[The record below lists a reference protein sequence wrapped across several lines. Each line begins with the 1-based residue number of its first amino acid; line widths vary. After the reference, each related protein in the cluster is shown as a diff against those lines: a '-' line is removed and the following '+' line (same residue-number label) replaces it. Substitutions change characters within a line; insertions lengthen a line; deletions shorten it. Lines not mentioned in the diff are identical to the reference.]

1 SNVFSHELLGHDK
14 TSGELGLY
22 ADDNDQVSVRTITAY
37 SNVFKSDNE
46 SVVFGFTSGSLALQD
61 VGQAGILYIR
71 HGAAI
76 DAIGTQ
82 ANATQGGGSGSLTE
96 IDLKRVTQ
104 ITVTSGEF
112 KY

>member
-82 ANATQGGGSGSLTE
+82 ANATQGGGS
-96 IDLKRVTQ
+96 
-104 ITVTSGEF
+104 
-112 KY
+112 

>member
-22 ADDNDQVSVRTITAY
+22 ADGNDQVSVRTITAY
-37 SNVFKSDNE
+37 TNVFHSDSE
-46 SVVFGFTSGSLALQD
+46 SAVFGFTSCSLALQD
-61 VGQAGILYIR
+61 VGQSGTLYIR

-82 ANATQGGGSGSLTE
+82 ANAMQGGESGSLTE
-96 IDLKRVTQ
+96 ID
-104 ITVTSGEF
+104 
-112 KY
+112 